1 MSPRPIFEQELK
13 ILRDHV
19 AQMCERAEI
28 SYNRMLIAI
37 KSNDRDMLRKL
48 LDNDREMT
56 DMQRG
61 IEAKCLTMITKQQPV
76 ARDLRLVTAALK
88 VVNDIERIGDHVGDI
103 AELCLRMEE
112 DYNLYENVDIL
123 EEMSVAAKN
132 MLVDAGV
139 AFINADAEAAEG
151 VIMEDDDVDDLFNR
165 VKNSMMDAIRN
176 SSLDADKVVD
186 ILMIAKYLEKI
197 GDHAVTIAEWA
208 EFLATGDMQGVK
220 LY

>member
-48 LDNDREMT
+48 IDNNREMT

-151 VIMEDDDVDDLFNR
+151 VIMEDDDVDDLFNQ